1 MATGTGIGNSFYIEG
16 LDSFLRDL
24 GVTPGRV
31 KAAEK
36 AFLLLAATRV
46 MVWAKEGARAEGGAA
61 GKSAKDVKTGRPGE
75 VKYGGKPYN
84 MGAEFGSYQY
94 HQFET
99 FRGNGEDA
107 GYFLWPAIR
116 RFRDNAMLDLWL
128 QETWGALS
136 EAFTQ
141 R

>member
-1 MATGTGIGNSFYIEG
+1 MAGLGQGNSFYIEG
-16 LDSFLRDL
+16 LDDFVRDL

-36 AFLLLAATRV
+36 AFLQLAATRV
-46 MVWAKEGARAEGGAA
+46 MVWAREGARGLGGAA
-61 GKSAKDVKTGRPGE
+61 GKSAKDIKTGRLGE

-84 MGAEFGSYQY
+84 LGAEFGSYQY
-94 HQFET
+94 KQFDT
-99 FRGNGEDA
+99 WRGSGEDS

-128 QETWGALS
+128 QESWSALS
-136 EAFTQ
+136 DAFTQ